1 MTDRTPTT
9 AAGRRL
15 LATFETGNR
24 TNNSYRAVILAIEA
38 EARAPLDVLMGVWTC
53 ASPTQPDATVVAYTR
68 PILLRATQDR
78 RTSVVI
84 SGYQWDFA
92 ALEEPTP

>member
-1 MTDRTPTT
+1 MGEP
-9 AAGRRL
+9 
-15 LATFETGNR
+15 FESKCINCGQI
-24 TNNSYRAVILAIEA
+24 SIVQFPAP
-38 EARAPLDVLMGVWTC
+38 RAPLDVLMGVWTC